1 MLVSKVPLLE
11 FGNEGGNLHNQGVSP
26 IKIIEQ
32 YRIKVRRK
40 VPKYSQNM
48 REQDIDESV
57 KLK

>member
-32 YRIKVRRK
+32 YCKIIRK
-40 VPKYSQNM
+40 QHPRYLSF
-48 REQDIDESV
+48 
-57 KLK
+57 